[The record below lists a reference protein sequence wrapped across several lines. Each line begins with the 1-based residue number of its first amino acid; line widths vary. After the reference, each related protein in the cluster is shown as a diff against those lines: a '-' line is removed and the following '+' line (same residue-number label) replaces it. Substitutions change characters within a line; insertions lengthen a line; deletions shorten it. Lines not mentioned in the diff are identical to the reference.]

1 MSDVTGSSAAWHR
14 RGESTSTV
22 HDVIPR
28 SSPTGSSAPLINY
41 GPQLSLF
48 VVFDK
53 KAGWIRIA
61 DSAVGEIELPDD
73 SFVSALNQDPGGSQ
87 FLNPRDSPIVA
98 ASTHRV
104 RARLS
109 FEYASPPKWILPVR
123 CELPVPGLSTSVS
136 RAIPTETTRNVIFLT
151 RGRKTHIFPWPLPS
165 NYAAY
170 PSLAIIT
177 WKSPPR
183 HISPRLCEKKLTDAP
198 PFLQLVAFGE
208 DGIEVQEMS
217 LNFISRGKEK
227 GKMTYEEVVRAEDDV
242 IGKCGFLATGGHWDQ
257 INRLMDPTSPI
268 TRMESTSSNASSDSC
283 DSVDTAVMMSQRRR
297 QEGLYGWWKKG
308 GGDFRIFWVGGSP

>member
-1 MSDVTGSSAAWHR
+1 
-14 RGESTSTV
+14 
-22 HDVIPR
+22 
-28 SSPTGSSAPLINY
+28 
-41 GPQLSLF
+41 LF

-73 SFVSALNQDPGGSQ
+73 SFVSALNQDPGGGQ

-98 ASTHRV
+98 ANTHRI
-104 RARLS
+104 RTRLS

-123 CELPVPGLSTSVS
+123 CELPVPGLSTGVP
-136 RAIPTETTRNVIFLT
+136 RVIPTETTRNVIFLT

-177 WKSPPR
+177 WKSPPQ
-183 HISPRLCEKKLTDAP
+183 HISPRLCKKNLTDAP
-198 PFLQLVAFGE
+198 PFLQLVALGK

-217 LNFISRGKEK
+217 LNFMNRGKGK

-242 IGKCGFLATGGHWDQ
+242 IGECGFLATGGHWDQ
-257 INRLMDPTSPI
+257 INHLMNSSSPI
-268 TRMESTSSNASSDSC
+268 TRVESTSSNVSSDSY
-283 DSVDTAVMMSQRRR
+283 DSVDTLVMVSQRRR

>member
-1 MSDVTGSSAAWHR
+1 MTGSSAAWHR

-104 RARLS
+104 RAHT
-109 FEYASPPKWILPVR
+109 ASEHVYPLNMPRPQNGSYLFGAN
-123 CELPVPGLSTSVS
+123 CLY
-136 RAIPTETTRNVIFLT
+136 
-151 RGRKTHIFPWPLPS
+151 RG
-165 NYAAY
+165 
-170 PSLAIIT
+170 
-177 WKSPPR
+177 
-183 HISPRLCEKKLTDAP
+183 
-198 PFLQLVAFGE
+198 
-208 DGIEVQEMS
+208 
-217 LNFISRGKEK
+217 
-227 GKMTYEEVVRAEDDV
+227 
-242 IGKCGFLATGGHWDQ
+242 
-257 INRLMDPTSPI
+257 
-268 TRMESTSSNASSDSC
+268 
-283 DSVDTAVMMSQRRR
+283 
-297 QEGLYGWWKKG
+297 
-308 GGDFRIFWVGGSP
+308 